1 MNLPYSP
8 RHKYTKLTPIVQV
21 LVHTLELFIMKGIVI
36 SMFLVLAMVH
46 LMVHQGEAVECNE
59 VKKSLAPCIQY
70 LTGKATDPPENCC
83 NGVDNIKTITPNTAE
98 RQEACECVKTAAA
111 LIPNIDQVAA
121 AALPS
126 KCKVDIGIPI
136 SKNTNCNE

>member
-1 MNLPYSP
+1 
-8 RHKYTKLTPIVQV
+8 
-21 LVHTLELFIMKGIVI
+21 
-36 SMFLVLAMVH
+36 MFLFLSMVH
-46 LMVHQGEAVECNE
+46 LMVHQGEAVECND
-59 VKKSLAPCIQY
+59 VKMLLAPCIQY
-70 LTGKATDPPENCC
+70 LTGKVTDPPENCC
-83 NGVDNIKTITPNTAE
+83 NGVGNIKTITPKTVD
-98 RQEACECVKTAAA
+98 RQEACECVKTLAA